1 MLMKKKK
8 TVLMKTKKKMML
20 MKAKKTDKAPQNERA
35 SEREI
40 CSLKPSTSFVLSSV
54 GPASWWRDPRS
65 RMWEVV
71 PATTQ
76 QLPDERIQKKTADN
90 SLSHFS
96 LLFRRRCFAGVFFSA
111 AMEGRIGQHSSR

>member
-8 TVLMKTKKKMML
+8 KKKKKMML
-20 MKAKKTDKAPQNERA
+20 MKAKKTDKAPQSKRA

-40 CSLKPSTSFVLSSV
+40 CRLKPSTFFFLSSV

-65 RMWEVV
+65 RMWKVV
-71 PATTQ
+71 SVTTQ
-76 QLPDERIQKKTADN
+76 QSPDERFQKKTTDN

-96 LLFRRRCFAGVFFSA
+96 LLFRRCCFAGVFFSA
-111 AMEGRIGQHSSR
+111 AMEGTIGQHSPR